1 MRPFAI
7 GIIGLNF
14 GKHLIAELLLPENR
28 AFFRIAAVCDL
39 DRDKAETM
47 GKQLGVKAY
56 TDIDSLLADRDI
68 PVIGLFTGP
77 NGRAALLRRIFLA
90 GKDVMTTKPF
100 EVDPEEAAAILREA
114 VRRKRVVHLNSP
126 APGLSPDF
134 EQIARWRQRFNLGR
148 PIAARAEA
156 WASYREKA
164 DGTWYDDPGRCP
176 VAPVFRL
183 GIYLIND
190 LIRLFGPAQQVQVI
204 HSRLSTRRPT
214 PDNAQLGILFKNGAL
229 ANIYASFCIDDT
241 QEYRNSLT
249 LNFERGTIYRDVG
262 SLAAKGKPVQLE
274 LITKGAAGR
283 RIVTRKAVASRSGVY
298 QWPAFYRAVQRRKPP
313 TAAFIRELVDG
324 LRVITAMSRA
334 EQSASTAEVV

>member
-1 MRPFAI
+1 MRPLAI

-14 GKHLIAELLLPENR
+14 GKHLIADLLRPENR

-39 DRDKAETM
+39 DRDKAEAM
-47 GKQLGVKAY
+47 GKQLEVRAY
-56 TDIDSLLADRDI
+56 TDIDSLLADQDI

-77 NGRAALLRRIFLA
+77 SGRAALLRRILLA

-100 EVDPEEAAAILREA
+100 EVDPDEATAILREA
-114 VRRKRVVHLNSP
+114 VRRKRVIHLNSP
-126 APGLSPDF
+126 APVLSPDF

-148 PIAARAEA
+148 PIAARAES
-156 WASYREKA
+156 WVSYRENV
-164 DGTWYDDPGRCP
+164 DGTWYDDPARCP

-204 HSRLSTRRPT
+204 QSRLSTRRPT

-229 ANIYASFCIDDT
+229 ASVYASFCIDDT

-262 SLAAKGKPVQLE
+262 SMAARGKPVQLE
-274 LITKGAAGR
+274 LVTKGTTGR
-283 RIVTRKAVASRSGVY
+283 RIVMRKSVASRSGGY
-298 QWPAFYRAVQRRKPP
+298 HWSAFYRAVQRRQPP
-313 TAAFIRELVDG
+313 AAAYIREVIDG

-334 EQSASTAEVV
+334 EQSASTAKVV